1 MIDNRP
7 LFPGIRAREIFV
19 LGLGR
24 LCFFWHQGLHQVD
37 GVRYNVHVIYLNTR
51 HISSSID
58 LIIYYLVAIN
68 RRSAKV

>member
-24 LCFFWHQGLHQVD
+24 LVSGIKV
-37 GVRYNVHVIYLNTR
+37 YTR
-51 HISSSID
+51 WTV
-58 LIIYYLVAIN
+58 YM
-68 RRSAKV
+68 

>member
-24 LCFFWHQGLHQVD
+24 LVFSGIKV
-37 GVRYNVHVIYLNTR
+37 YTR
-51 HISSSID
+51 WTV
-58 LIIYYLVAIN
+58 YM
-68 RRSAKV
+68 

>member
-37 GVRYNVHVIYLNTR
+37 GVHVIYLNTR

>member
-1 MIDNRP
+1 MIYNRP
-7 LFPGIRAREIFV
+7 LFPEIREFCS
-19 LGLGR
+19 R
-24 LCFFWHQGLHQVD
+24 LVCFFWHQGLHQVD
-37 GVRYNVHVIYLNTR
+37 GVHVIYLNTR